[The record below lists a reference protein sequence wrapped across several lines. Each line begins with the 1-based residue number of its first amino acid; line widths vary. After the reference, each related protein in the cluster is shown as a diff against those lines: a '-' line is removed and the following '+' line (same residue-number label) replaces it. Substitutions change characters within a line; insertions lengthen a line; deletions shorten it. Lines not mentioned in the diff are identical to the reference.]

1 MHAVTHNNNTTGL
14 LTVLILPWM
23 CFTIL
28 WIEPGRV
35 LFIVI
40 PTFVS
45 IRVYE
50 HHYLLS
56 FCLSVLLFLSLY
68 FCLSLRLSIC
78 LGVYLSIN
86 LSGCLSIFSSVCPS
100 VHLSK
105 NACTFYHMT
114 LQLIRMSETLSFNI
128 FHTYFHEC
136 LHMIKIWCAWKHLA
150 QA

>member
-40 PTFVS
+40 PTFAS

-50 HHYLLS
+50 YYYLLS

-86 LSGCLSIFSSVCPS
+86 LSGCLSIFLSVCLS

-105 NACTFYHMT
+105 NSYTFYDMT
-114 LQLIRMSETLSFNI
+114 LQLIRMIETLSFNI
-128 FHTYFHEC
+128 FHTYLHEC
-136 LHMIKIWCAWKHLA
+136 LHMIKI
-150 QA
+150 